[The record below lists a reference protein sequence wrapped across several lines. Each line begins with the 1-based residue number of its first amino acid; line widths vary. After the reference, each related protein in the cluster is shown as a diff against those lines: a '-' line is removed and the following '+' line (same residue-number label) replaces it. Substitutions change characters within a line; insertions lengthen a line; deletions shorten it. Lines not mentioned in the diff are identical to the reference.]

1 MGQTTNNVND
11 IFQNYLAQF
20 LNKQFKIVNLSGE
33 NVINNKFDE
42 LFEIKSD
49 INFPNKVIESMT
61 IQWFEEHNDKRY
73 ANFFEDYYKPEK
85 CISMVSIDF
94 ESIFFFASP
103 ENLIT

>member
-42 LFEIKSD
+42 LFEID
-49 INFPNKVIESMT
+49 DNINFQNKVIESMT
-61 IQWFEEHNDKRY
+61 VQWFEEHNDKR
-73 ANFFEDYYKPEK
+73 
-85 CISMVSIDF
+85 IQ
-94 ESIFFFASP
+94 IFLKIITNQADVYRWLKLIL
-103 ENLIT
+103 NLYFSLQVLRT

>member
-42 LFEIKSD
+42 LFEID
-49 INFPNKVIESMT
+49 DNINFQNKVIESMT
-61 IQWFEEHNDKRY
+61 VQWFEEHNDKRY
-73 ANFFEDYYKPEK
+73 TNFFKNYYKPSR
-85 CISMVSIDF
+85 CISMAEIDF